1 MAKNRTPITEADIER
16 VRNARRLVYDAIG
29 ELCQSK
35 MAIYLGRQINE
46 LRSIED
52 ALWQLTTITKGEHE

>member
-1 MAKNRTPITEADIER
+1 MGKRRTQITEGDIER
-16 VRNARRLVYDAIG
+16 VRTARRLVYNAIG

-35 MAIYLGRQINE
+35 MAIYLSNQINE

-52 ALWQLTTITKGEHE
+52 VLWQLTTAMKGDHE

>member
-1 MAKNRTPITEADIER
+1 MTETEAQER
-16 VRNARRLVYDAIG
+16 VAEARRLVYDAIG

-35 MAIYLGRQINE
+35 MAVYLGSQINE

-52 ALWQLTTITKGEHE
+52 VLWQLTTAMKGDHQ